1 MDLLDRTGRYLG
13 LAFCRAPLKLQKSG
27 TIWSCALRRKIC
39 SFIPGRYTV
48 LLSFLWYHSQCQRI
62 LTPTQAPFLLKKLSS
77 LIYPADSKNL
87 SAERLFGA
95 ILYTN
100 LRTQNQRPSSKYFTK
115 VLLILFPK
123 INSNLRPSR
132 RPPTQIITNRWSN
145 NIIHQDCWFLTT
157 VLQHQIII
165 YESISKSTQIKR
177 LFTTFKISLCSFII
191 SQIMRLAK
199 TSHTSYDTINIGTYD
214 HLNQYF

>member
-1 MDLLDRTGRYLG
+1 MDFSDRTGRYLS
-13 LAFCRAPLKLQKSG
+13 LAFAEHLWHPRRPGRSG
-27 TIWSCALRRKIC
+27 YVIYLISTVTIGFVKRRRKTNSINFT
-39 SFIPGRYTV
+39 SWNGSSWISRIVLGDIWARL
-48 LLSFLWYHSQCQRI
+48 LLSIFDTPEDRDGLIIRAATQILFIYPRTQYSSAKKSFLLCHSQHRGI

-95 ILYTN
+95 IPYTN

-132 RPPTQIITNRWSN
+132 RPPT
-145 NIIHQDCWFLTT
+145 
-157 VLQHQIII
+157 
-165 YESISKSTQIKR
+165 
-177 LFTTFKISLCSFII
+177 
-191 SQIMRLAK
+191 
-199 TSHTSYDTINIGTYD
+199 
-214 HLNQYF
+214 